1 MWLYRAPQ
9 NGADLAVGNALVTAE
24 RRVAMAATGFFAEAS
39 LALLD
44 IFERRLYRLKRHTS
58 IAAYVTASTGVLG
71 VGLRQ
76 ARSLIAAARFVRRI
90 PAGIARP
97 SCERQVRPLA
107 GCPSDVQLRTWAMAL
122 ERASATGIMRVS
134 GVLVHECLREVQ
146 GAALAASAAEDL
158 SVAASPMPA
167 VVPTGAAT
175 GVSRRQD
182 GLQVFVQSNTCEWY
196 TPDLILDL
204 VRELFAPGRIDL
216 DPCSCAA
223 ANTRVKANSF
233 FDEGADGLADNNAWH
248 GNVFLNP
255 ALGKRGGH
263 SLQGLF
269 FERCAREY
277 KAGSVTQA
285 VVLLKA
291 GVGYTW
297 FHGVLQWPVCFLRE
311 RLAFV
316 REMPVAN
323 DGALQWGARVQNPHG
338 SVAVYMG
345 PSADK
350 FARLFSRIG
359 SVPGLNA
366 WAHAIPTAGV
376 ELPA

>member
-1 MWLYRAPQ
+1 MAW
-9 NGADLAVGNALVTAE
+9 E
-24 RRVAMAATGFFAEAS
+24 RVSKPR
-39 LALLD
+39 
-44 IFERRLYRLKRHTS
+44 I
-58 IAAYVTASTGVLG
+58 
-71 VGLRQ
+71 RQ
-76 ARSLIAAARFVRRI
+76 AGGPQ
-90 PAGIARP
+90 PAG
-97 SCERQVRPLA
+97 SV
-107 GCPSDVQLRTWAMAL
+107 
-122 ERASATGIMRVS
+122 
-134 GVLVHECLREVQ
+134 LREV
-146 GAALAASAAEDL
+146 
-158 SVAASPMPA
+158 
-167 VVPTGAAT
+167 
-175 GVSRRQD
+175 R
-182 GLQVFVQSNTCEWY
+182 
-196 TPDLILDL
+196 
-204 VRELFAPGRIDL
+204 PG
-216 DPCSCAA
+216 
-223 ANTRVKANSF
+223 
-233 FDEGADGLADNNAWH
+233 
-248 GNVFLNP
+248 
-255 ALGKRGGH
+255 
-263 SLQGLF
+263 
-269 FERCAREY
+269 Y
-277 KAGSVTQA
+277 KAGRVTQA